1 VSLDGRVAIV
11 TGGARGI
18 GRHYAAGLAD
28 AGARVAIGDVADTT
42 GAAADIADRHGPDR
56 VFSEALDV
64 SDEASVRRFV
74 AATREAFGRIDVLV
88 NNAALCADL
97 SPVPA
102 TDLDVELWDR
112 VQAVNV
118 RGVFLMCK
126 HAAPHMRELGYG
138 KIVNIASGM
147 AFRGVPGMLHYAT
160 SKGAVLSLTR
170 TLSRELGDWGIR
182 VNAVAPGLTMSDTL
196 LEQQPEFLAAVR
208 EGHRASKALK
218 RDQEPG
224 DLVGTVTFL
233 ASAES
238 DFITGQ
244 TLIVDGGSLN
254 S

>member
-1 VSLDGRVAIV
+1 MNLDGRVAIV

-18 GRHYAAGLAD
+18 GRHYAEGLAS
-28 AGARVAIGDVADTT
+28 AGACVAIGDVADTADAC
-42 GAAADIADRHGPDR
+42 GAIARRHGDGR
-56 VFSEALDV
+56 VLGEALDV
-64 SDEASVRRFV
+64 SDEASVLRFV
-74 AATREAFGRIDVLV
+74 AATTAAFGRIDVLV
-88 NNAALCADL
+88 NNAALCAGL
-97 SPVPA
+97 SPIPT

-126 HAAPHMRELGYG
+126 HVAPHMRELGYG

-147 AFRGVPGMLHYAT
+147 ALRGVPGMLHYAT

-170 TLSRELGDWGIR
+170 TLSRELGDSGIR
-182 VNAVAPGLTMSDTL
+182 VNAVAPGLTMSETIM
-196 LEQQPEFLAAVR
+196 EQQPEFLAAVS
-208 EGHRASKALK
+208 EGHRATKALK
-218 RDQEPG
+218 RDQHPD
-224 DLVGTVTFL
+224 DLVGTITFL

>member
-1 VSLDGRVAIV
+1 MSLDGRVALV

-18 GRHYAAGLAD
+18 GRHYAEGLAD
-28 AGARVAIGDVADTT
+28 AGARVAIGDVADPAE
-42 GAAADIADRHGPDR
+42 AAAAIARRHGDDR
-56 VFSEALDV
+56 VLGERLDV
-64 SDEASVRRFV
+64 SEEASVRRFV
-74 AATREAFGRIDVLV
+74 AAARAAFGRIDVLV

-97 SPVPA
+97 SPIPTV
-102 TDLDVELWDR
+102 DLDVELWDR

-126 HAAPHMRELGYG
+126 HVAPHMRELGYG

-147 AFRGVPGMLHYAT
+147 AMRGVPGMLHYAT

-182 VNAVAPGLTMSDTL
+182 VNAVAPGLTMSETIV
-196 LEQQPEFLAAVR
+196 EQQPEFLAAVSD
-208 EGHRASKALK
+208 GHRASKALK
-218 RDQEPG
+218 RDQHPS
-224 DLVGTVTFL
+224 DLVGTITFL
-233 ASAES
+233 ASAAS
-238 DFITGQ
+238 DFVTGQ